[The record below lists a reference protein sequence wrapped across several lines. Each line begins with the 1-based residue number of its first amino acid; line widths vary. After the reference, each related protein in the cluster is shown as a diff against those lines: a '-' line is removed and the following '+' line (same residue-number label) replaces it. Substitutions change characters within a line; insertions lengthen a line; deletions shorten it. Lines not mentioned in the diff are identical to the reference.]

1 MGFMKQLE
9 PATMPATMTCLGDV
23 RVRPYGITDA
33 DRLRRMSARVSKQ
46 SLFTRFW
53 SGAPS
58 IPEYYVQAM
67 GRLDHWDREALVAL
81 LDGEM
86 IGIVE
91 YVRDAARPHRA
102 DLAALV
108 ADPWQRRG
116 LGRLLVADL
125 ADLAERRGI
134 SEFDAD
140 VILENRQAM
149 RAILGGWPDV
159 RSALKDGA
167 AHFSLPLPIP
177 VPAR

>member
-9 PATMPATMTCLGDV
+9 AATEPHPSHRLWDV
-23 RVRPYGITDA
+23 RVRPYGVTDA
-33 DRLRRMSARVSKQ
+33 ERLRGMSDRLSRQ
-46 SLFTRFW
+46 SLYTRFW

-58 IPEYYVQAM
+58 IPDYYVRAM
-67 GRLDHWDREALVAL
+67 ARLDHWDREAVVAL

-86 IGIVE
+86 IGIAE
-91 YVRDAARPHRA
+91 YARNAARPHRA
-102 DLAALV
+102 DLAVLI

-116 LGRLLVADL
+116 LSRLLVSCL
-125 ADLAERRGI
+125 AALAERRGI

-140 VILENRQAM
+140 VILENRAAM
-149 RAILGGWPDV
+149 RAVLGGWPDV

-167 AHFSLPLPIP
+167 AHYSLPLPMP